1 VMPRIFM
8 AVRRESRFP
17 ISEIMEQTPPIPDGC
32 QWGIFLRNHD
42 ELTLE
47 MVTDEDRDYMWGEY
61 AKDPRMKANIG
72 IRRRLAPLLDND
84 VNRMELFTALLLSLP
99 GSPVLYYGDEIGM
112 GDNIWLGD
120 RDGVRTPMQWTPD
133 RNAGFSSATPGK
145 LHLPAIQDPVY
156 GYQSVN
162 VEAQLEDSSSLLHW
176 TRRMI
181 HARRGHRAFGLGSFI
196 DLGGTNPSVLS
207 YAREDEA
214 DGVSDVIVCVNN
226 LSRFAQPVEL
236 DLRRW
241 EGCVPVELL
250 GGVPF
255 PAIGEL
261 PYLLTL
267 GGYGFYWFRLT
278 TPAEEAIAP

>member
-1 VMPRIFM
+1 
-8 AVRRESRFP
+8 
-17 ISEIMEQTPPIPDGC
+17 
-32 QWGIFLRNHD
+32 
-42 ELTLE
+42 
-47 MVTDEDRDYMWGEY
+47 
-61 AKDPRMKANIG
+61 MKANIG

-84 VNRMELFTALLLSLP
+84 INQIELFTALLLSLP

-133 RNAGFSSATPGK
+133 RNAGFSSATPGR

-156 GYQSVN
+156 GFQSVN
-162 VEAQLEDSSSLLHW
+162 VESQLENSSSLLHW

-181 HARRGHRAFGLGSFI
+181 QSRRQHPAFGLGSFT
-196 DLGGTNPSVLS
+196 DLGGSNSTVLS
-207 YAREDEA
+207 YAREHED
-214 DGVSDVIVCVNN
+214 DRGRHDVIICVNN
-226 LSRFAQPVEL
+226 LSRFPQPVEL

-241 EGCVPVELL
+241 EGYVPVELL

-278 TPAEEAIAP
+278 APAHDEGITA

>member
-1 VMPRIFM
+1 
-8 AVRRESRFP
+8 
-17 ISEIMEQTPPIPDGC
+17 
-32 QWGIFLRNHD
+32 
-42 ELTLE
+42 
-47 MVTDEDRDYMWGEY
+47 
-61 AKDPRMKANIG
+61 
-72 IRRRLAPLLDND
+72 
-84 VNRMELFTALLLSLP
+84 
-99 GSPVLYYGDEIGM
+99 M

-181 HARRGHRAFGLGSFI
+181 HARRGHPAFGLGAVPRPRRHQPV
-196 DLGGTNPSVLS
+196 GAVLRPR
-207 YAREDEA
+207 ARRRRR
-214 DGVSDVIVCVNN
+214 VSDTIVCVNN

-241 EGCVPVELL
+241 EGHVPVELL
-250 GGVPF
+250 GRRAVPRDRRAAVSAHPRWVRVLLV
-255 PAIGEL
+255 PAD
-261 PYLLTL
+261 
-267 GGYGFYWFRLT
+267 R
-278 TPAEEAIAP
+278 PA

>member
-1 VMPRIFM
+1 
-8 AVRRESRFP
+8 
-17 ISEIMEQTPPIPDGC
+17 
-32 QWGIFLRNHD
+32 
-42 ELTLE
+42 

-84 VNRMELFTALLLSLP
+84 INQMELFTALLLSLP

-133 RNAGFSSATPGK
+133 RNAGFSVANPGR
-145 LHLPAIQDPVY
+145 LHLPPIQDPVF

-162 VEAQLEDSSSLLHW
+162 VEAELQNASSLLHW

-181 HARRGHRAFGLGSFI
+181 HGRKKHPAFGLGDFA
-196 DLGGTNPSVLS
+196 DLGGSNPSVLS
-207 YAREDEA
+207 YVREYVAE
-214 DGVSDVIVCVNN
+214 DGTTDTVLCVNN
-226 LSRFAQPVEL
+226 LSRFPQPVEL
-236 DLRRW
+236 DLRRF
-241 EGCVPVELL
+241 EGVAPIELL
-250 GGVPF
+250 GGVRF
-255 PAIGEL
+255 PQIGEL

-267 GGYGFYWFRLT
+267 GAYGFYWFRLPQLEAPPPVPPSVP
-278 TPAEEAIAP
+278 PAGETEEIA